1 MEASKYYTPEM
12 EEFHPGFEF
21 KYLNHN
27 GEWKDCELG
36 KNDIENIELRQYKD
50 DLMKIAHA
58 NLRVKF
64 LDREDIES
72 LGWKFSLIKA
82 NTNRAFKDLQSN
94 TEKCIGLVL
103 EIRNDKIMIADCRLE
118 FNQILFF
125 GTIKNKSELRKLMQM
140 LQIK

>member
-1 MEASKYYTPEM
+1 MEESKYYTPEI
-12 EEFHPGFEF
+12 EEFYIGFECEF
-21 KYLNHN
+21 I
-27 GEWKDCELG
+27 GEARTDWVNCVIDWVNMDFITFHRHLAAK
-36 KNDIENIELRQYKD
+36 QY
-50 DLMKIAHA
+50 
-58 NLRVKF
+58 RVKF